1 MAKISLRNREGF
13 RRRVN
18 PYYEGKNRRQIA
30 ADVAKTA
37 FHWVIFTV
45 LAYVYWVV
53 MLLLL
58 SLFLLNVWK
67 VSLLQILGYAGILCA
82 VSAVV
87 YGYSL
92 VHRKLFY

>member
-1 MAKISLRNREGF
+1 MAKIPLSNREGF

-37 FHWVIFTV
+37 FRWVIFTV
-45 LAYVYWVV
+45 LAYVYWAV

-67 VSLLQILGYAGILCA
+67 VSFLQILGYAGILCA

-87 YGYSL
+87 YAYVL

>member
-1 MAKISLRNREGF
+1 MPREGF

-18 PYYEGKNRRQIA
+18 PYYGSMSRREIA

-37 FHWVIFTV
+37 GKWVLFVI
-45 LAYVYWVV
+45 LAFVYWLA

-58 SLFLLNVWK
+58 SIVLLNVWK
-67 VSLLQILGYAGILCA
+67 VTLPQILVYAAVLCGI
-82 VSAVV
+82 SALV
-87 YGYSL
+87 YGYVL